1 MAQPP
6 SQGPTSMD
14 YSIDAL
20 TESMSRMLVRGDRYG
35 MDTNIRSIILEETWA
50 WPPDCEEGERYA
62 FRLSEMLLSN
72 KLSRGPSMFC
82 TSVLSVTDNVSYKR
96 DPVRSI
102 G

>member
-6 SQGPTSMD
+6 PQGPTSMD

-20 TESMSRMLVRGDRYG
+20 TESMSRMLVRGDRFG

-62 FRLSEMLLSN
+62 STLSAVAFAERALP
-72 KLSRGPSMFC
+72 RG
-82 TSVLSVTDNVSYKR
+82 TS
-96 DPVRSI
+96 
-102 G
+102 